1 MSTPNAPH
9 APVQRSR
16 IARALRHSAP
26 LVVILWLVGIVLL
39 NIFVPQLEAVGKENS
54 VSLASK
60 NAPSYKAIKR
70 QGELFH
76 QFDSDSIAMVLL
88 EDEKK
93 PLGDDARQYYAKMV
107 QRLQKDT
114 KHVEH
119 VQDFWGARTTAGGVQ
134 STDGKA
140 AYVQV
145 NLVGD
150 QGTNEGKESVQSVS
164 NIVNNLVD
172 CKPEGVDCKHGPKAD
187 DPPPGVK
194 VYVTGQAPLTM
205 DMNDAGDKS
214 MIKMT
219 LITLGVIVVMLLAIY
234 RSIFTT
240 LLIFLTVIMELSAA
254 RGVVAFLGH
263 THIIGLS
270 TFATN
275 LLVALA
281 IAAGTDYA
289 IFFVGR
295 YHEARG
301 EGEDRIS
308 AFFTT
313 YHSVSHVVLGSG
325 LTIAGATYC
334 LSFTNLPY
342 FQSLA
347 VPCAIGML
355 VVVAAAMTLMP
366 AVLLMATKIGLMESK
381 SKNAGQSRT
390 WRRIGTAIARWPGPI
405 LVVTIFV
412 ALIGLS
418 ILPSYRVNYNDR
430 DYIPA
435 TLPSKIG
442 FLASDK
448 HFSKARMNPD
458 IMLIETDQNLA
469 TPANMLVLDR
479 IAKNVIRIDSIGKV
493 QSITRP
499 LGAPIDHSS
508 IPFQVGAGSTPM
520 RLNMDY
526 LKSSM
531 RDMKKMATE
540 DLGTM
545 ISTLEQMYAVT
556 KELTEVTH
564 HMTSDTAEM
573 VKVTSQMRDSMS
585 YLDDYM
591 RPFRN
596 YFYWETNCWELPWCW
611 AGRSLFDALDG
622 IDRLTDQIGT
632 MYGDIQHMDTVMP
645 KMLALIPPMIDVSKS
660 MQHTMLSMYSTMNS
674 MIEQMDRSTDTSY
687 IMGQAFDQAKNDD
700 FFYLPPE
707 AFQND
712 DFKTGLRLMLSPD
725 QKSAQMIV
733 THQGDPAGAE
743 ALATTATELKAAKQ
757 AVKGTPLEDAKIYL
771 GGTAATYH
779 DIGEQVKYDLMIAVI
794 SAMSLIFLIMLI
806 ITRSIVAAFTI
817 VGTIAI
823 SLGSSFGLSVL
834 IWQHLLHLQLHW
846 FVMPFTVIIL
856 LAVGSDY
863 NLLLVSRMKE
873 ELHGGLKTGMIRAI
887 GGSGGVVTSA
897 GVVFAF
903 TMGSMITSDLI
914 AIGQCGTSICL
925 GLLFDTFIV
934 RGFMTPSIAS
944 LLGRWF
950 WWPMVVRKHATPLPP
965 THTPAAAAH

>member
-1 MSTPNAPH
+1 MTTPAAPH
-9 APVQRSR
+9 APVKHSR
-16 IARALRHSAP
+16 IARLILHSSP
-26 LVVILWLVGIVLL
+26 LVVLLWLVGIVLL
-39 NIFVPQLEAVGKENS
+39 NVFVPQLEEVGKENS

-60 NAPSYKAIKR
+60 EAPSYKAILL
-70 QGELFH
+70 QGKLFK
-76 QFDSDSIAMVLL
+76 QFDSDSMVMVLL
-88 EDEKK
+88 ESQKGD
-93 PLGDDARQYYAKMV
+93 LGDEARAYYNKLV

-114 KHVEH
+114 KHVAH
-119 VQDFWGARTTAGGVQ
+119 VQDFWGARNTAGGVQ
-134 STDGKA
+134 SVDAKA
-140 AYVQV
+140 AYVQL
-145 NLVGD
+145 NLIGD

-164 NIVNNLVD
+164 DVVNNLVD
-172 CKPEGVDCKHGPKAD
+172 CKPGGVDCKHGPKEN
-187 DPPPGVK
+187 DPPADLK
-194 VYVTGQAPLTM
+194 VYVTGQAALTM

-219 LITLGVIVVMLLAIY
+219 MITLAVIVVMLLIIY
-234 RSIFTT
+234 RSIMTT
-240 LLIFLTVIMELSAA
+240 LLIFLTVILELSAA
-254 RGVVAFLGH
+254 RGVVAALGH
-263 THIIGLS
+263 HHVIGLS

-289 IFFVGR
+289 IFLVGR
-295 YHEARG
+295 YHEARAA
-301 EGEDRIS
+301 GEDRID
-308 AFFTT
+308 AYFTT
-313 YHSVSHVVLGSG
+313 YHSVSHVILGSG

-334 LSFTNLPY
+334 LTFTNLPY
-342 FQSLA
+342 FKSLA

-355 VVVAAAMTLMP
+355 VVVAAAMTLSP
-366 AVLLMATKIGLMESK
+366 AVLLLATKVGMMESK
-381 SKNAGQSRT
+381 RKIQTRG
-390 WRRIGTAIARWPGPI
+390 WRRLGTAIARWPGPI
-405 LVVTIFV
+405 LVVTMIV
-412 ALIGLS
+412 AIIGLG
-418 ILPSYRVNYNDR
+418 ILPSYQVNYNDR
-430 DYIPA
+430 DYIPD

-442 FLASDK
+442 YLASDK

-458 IMLIETDQNLA
+458 ILLIDSAVDLR

-479 IAKNVIRIDSIGKV
+479 IAKNVIRIDSIAKV

-508 IPFQVGAGSTPM
+508 VPFQVSMSSTPM
-520 RLNMDY
+520 VENMNY
-526 LKSSM
+526 LKA
-531 RDMKKMATE
+531 RIEDMHKMSD
-540 DLGTM
+540 DLGEM
-545 ISTLEQMYAVT
+545 IAVLKRMYDITSQLVN
-556 KELTEVTH
+556 VTH
-564 HMTSDTAEM
+564 HMVGTTAEM
-573 VKVTSQMRDSMS
+573 KATTEQMRDQMS

-611 AGRSLFDALDG
+611 AGRSLFDALDS
-622 IDRLTDQIGT
+622 IDKLTDSIGF
-632 MYGDIQHMDTVMP
+632 MYGDIAKMDQLMP
-645 KMLALIPPMIDVSKS
+645 QMLAQIPPMISISTHMRDI
-660 MQHTMLSMYSTMNS
+660 TLTMYSS
-674 MIEQMDRSTDTSY
+674 FKGLIDQMDRMTDTNY
-687 IMGQAFDQAKNDD
+687 VMGEAFDLAKNDD

-707 AFQND
+707 AFDND
-712 DFKTGLRLMLSPD
+712 DFKVGLRLMLSPD
-725 QKSAQMIV
+725 GKAAQMIV

-743 ALATTATELKAAKQ
+743 ALATTGTELKAAKQ
-757 AVKGTPLEDAKIYL
+757 AIKGTPLEDANIYL

-806 ITRSIVAAFTI
+806 ITRSIVAAFVI

-897 GVVFAF
+897 GLVFAF

-925 GLLFDTFIV
+925 GLLFDTLVV
-934 RGFMTPSIAS
+934 RAFMTPSIAA

-950 WWPMVVRKHATPLPP
+950 WWPMRVRTHATPQPP
-965 THTPAAAAH
+965 APAAAQPHTA

>member
-1 MSTPNAPH
+1 MTAPH
-9 APVQRSR
+9 APVKHSR
-16 IARALRHSAP
+16 IARLILHSSL
-26 LVVILWLVGIVLL
+26 LVVLLWLAGIVLL

-60 NAPSYKAIKR
+60 EAPSYKSILR
-70 QGELFH
+70 QGKLFQ
-76 QFDSDSIAMVLL
+76 QFDSDSMVMILL
-88 EDEKK
+88 ESDQ
-93 PLGDDARQYYAKMV
+93 PLGDPAREYYTKLV

-114 KHVEH
+114 KHVSH
-119 VQDFWGARTTAGGVQ
+119 VQDFWGARNTAGGVQ
-134 STDGKA
+134 SVDGKA
-140 AYVQV
+140 AYVQL
-145 NLVGD
+145 NLIGD

-164 NIVNNLVD
+164 DIANNQVD
-172 CKPEGVDCKHGPKAD
+172 CKPGGVDCKPGPKEN
-187 DPPPGVK
+187 DPPKGLK
-194 VYVTGQAPLTM
+194 VYVTGQAALTM

-219 LITLGVIVVMLLAIY
+219 LITLGVIVVMLLVIY

-240 LLIFLTVIMELSAA
+240 LLVFLTVILELSAA

-289 IFFVGR
+289 IFLIGR
-295 YHEARG
+295 YHEARAA
-301 EGEDRIS
+301 GEDRIT
-308 AFFTT
+308 AYYTT
-313 YHSVSHVVLGSG
+313 YHSVSHVILGSG

-334 LSFTNLPY
+334 LTFTNLPY
-342 FQSLA
+342 FKSLA

-355 VVVAAAMTLMP
+355 VVVAAAMTLSP
-366 AVLLMATKIGLMESK
+366 AVLLLATKVGMMESK
-381 SKNAGQSRT
+381 RKSSGRG
-390 WRRIGTAIARWPGPI
+390 WRKTGTAIVRWPAPI
-405 LVVTIFV
+405 LVMVSLI
-412 ALIGLS
+412 ALVGLGV
-418 ILPSYRVNYNDR
+418 LPTYAVNYNDR

-435 TLPSKIG
+435 SLPSKIG

-458 IMLIETDQNLA
+458 ILLIDSPVDLRN
-469 TPANMLVLDR
+469 PANMLVLDR

-508 IPFQVGAGSTPM
+508 IPFQVSMSSTPM
-520 RLNMDY
+520 LENMNY
-526 LKSSM
+526 LKARM
-531 RDMKKMATE
+531 KDMKKMSD
-540 DLGTM
+540 DLGVM
-545 ISTLEQMYAVT
+545 ISTMQRMYDIMSQLVG
-556 KELTEVTH
+556 VTH
-564 HMTSDTAEM
+564 SLTGTTAEM
-573 VKVTSQMRDSMS
+573 KGITEQMRDQMS
-585 YLDDYM
+585 YFDDYM

-596 YFYWETNCWELPWCW
+596 YFYWETYCYELPWCW
-611 AGRSLFDALDG
+611 AGRSIFDALDN
-622 IDRLTDQIGT
+622 IDKLTDSIGF
-632 MYGDIQHMDTVMP
+632 MYGDIQKMDQLMP
-645 KMLALIPPMIDVSKS
+645 QMLAQIPPMISISKD
-660 MQHTMLSMYSTMNS
+660 MRNITLTMYSTFNG
-674 MIEQMDRSTDTSY
+674 MIDQMERMTDTSY
-687 IMGQAFDQAKNDD
+687 VMGQAFDLAKNDD

-707 AFQND
+707 AFDND
-712 DFKTGLRLMLSPD
+712 DFKVGLRLMLSPD
-725 QKSAQMIV
+725 GKAAQMIV

-743 ALATTATELKAAKQ
+743 ALASTETVLKQAKQ
-757 AVKGTPLEDAKIYL
+757 AIKGTPLEDAKLTL

-806 ITRSIVAAFTI
+806 ITRSVVAAFTI

-887 GGSGGVVTSA
+887 GGSGGVLTSA
-897 GVVFAF
+897 GLVFAF
-903 TMGSMITSDLI
+903 TMGSMITSDLV

-925 GLLFDTFIV
+925 GLLFDTLIV
-934 RGFMTPSIAS
+934 RGFMTPSIAA

-950 WWPMVVRKHATPLPP
+950 WWPLRVRARGEDNVLPKQQ
-965 THTPAAAAH
+965 AAVAG